1 MSFNAGQEISIL
13 KLGKQVILTK
23 NKNKRKKCN
32 SFFKK
37 LVIINNFNVLA
48 GIAQKKTCGNLI
60 FIVVPLEKEIR
71 FDRKGKKRKG
81 FKVRN
86 IQLNSNE

>member
-1 MSFNAGQEISIL
+1 MPAFTGNQFDDCPLSIICWNLLLGKLLMSFNAGQEISIL
-13 KLGKQVILTK
+13 KLGKYVILTK

-60 FIVVPLEKEIR
+60 FIVVP
-71 FDRKGKKRKG
+71 
-81 FKVRN
+81 
-86 IQLNSNE
+86 